1 MNLNGKNII
10 ITGGAGGIGRT
21 VVKTLIDL
29 GAVVGIIDRDKI
41 GLSLLKKSLSKLQKQ
56 NTFFFDIDV
65 GQFDQVKYAVNQFF
79 DERKTIHGLLNN
91 AAVLFD
97 RPLIGFSEGKLNK
110 YSLKNWKETLASNLD
125 SYFFVT
131 REVVE
136 KMARNFT
143 HGVIVNV
150 SSISAA
156 GNKGQTAYAA
166 SKGAI
171 NALTVTWAQ
180 ELGPLGIRVA
190 GLAPGI
196 VDTDMPKK
204 SLSKN
209 LLKTIINK
217 TPTKRMATP
226 KEIAHGI
233 IFIIENDFFCGRTL
247 ELDGGL
253 RM

>member
-1 MNLNGKNII
+1 M
-10 ITGGAGGIGRT
+10 
-21 VVKTLIDL
+21 
-29 GAVVGIIDRDKI
+29 
-41 GLSLLKKSLSKLQKQ
+41 
-56 NTFFFDIDV
+56 
-65 GQFDQVKYAVNQFF
+65 
-79 DERKTIHGLLNN
+79 
-91 AAVLFD
+91 
-97 RPLIGFSEGKLNK
+97 
-110 YSLKNWKETLASNLD
+110 D

-136 KMARNFT
+136 KMAKNFT